1 MFRASGI
8 DLGKNGNR
16 AVSVGAF
23 WGAVKKETEP
33 PSGMPS
39 TAAVPSDKLTF
50 RTLNVPNTSR
60 DIQESVIRE
69 ELMLSLPFSIEETS
83 WDWVVNDDV
92 ATVFIVLNQD
102 LRSFRERLGKDA
114 LIDAEPLSY
123 LRLMKAAKTEE
134 ALIFDFGASRTS
146 VCAVKSGCLDWV
158 KVSFKG
164 GDYLN
169 KEIAKRY
176 DITPEEAEQHKIA
189 LGTEE
194 PVCRQWLNDL
204 AAYNLLVKPVP
215 FDKVFICGG
224 GAQMKGLELELGT
237 LLGQTVQPIPLP
249 DGLSPYCDASAYGA
263 ALASKSKYPH
273 ISLEEV
279 EPEKSDLPWKYAVW
293 LLVILALA
301 SVNLELRKAN
311 AESVV
316 QKQVAAYQEAA
327 KPILPKLA
335 EMQPETYQKELD
347 ALTEKNLRNTLLLP
361 DSLLQNM
368 ARLAKPLKDAPS
380 MEIRRLE
387 LKGEQENPSLIISG
401 QTGTLQQVEEFRK
414 STEDIIKGPEIIDSR
429 KNRAGVI
436 TFSIEGRL

>member
-16 AVSVGAF
+16 AVSVGTV

-33 PSGMPS
+33 PAGMP
-39 TAAVPSDKLTF
+39 TVAAVPSDMLTF
-50 RTLNVPNTSR
+50 RTLNVPNTGR
-60 DIQESVIRE
+60 EIQESVIRE
-69 ELMLSLPFSIEETS
+69 ELMLSLPFSVEETT
-83 WDWVVNDDV
+83 WDWIVNDDI

-102 LRSFRERLGKDA
+102 LRSFRERLSKDA
-114 LIDAEPLSY
+114 VIDAEPLSY
-123 LRLMKAAKTEE
+123 LRLMKSLKIDE
-134 ALIFDFGASRTS
+134 ALIFDFGASRTA
-146 VCAVKSGCLDWV
+146 VCAVKSGTLDWV

-176 DITPEEAEQHKIA
+176 DITPEEAEAHKLA

-237 LLGQTVQPIPLP
+237 LLGQTVQAMPMP

-263 ALASKSKYPH
+263 ALAAKNKYPH

-279 EPEKSDLPWKYAVW
+279 EPETADLPWKYAVW
-293 LLVILALA
+293 LLIILALA

-327 KPILPKLA
+327 KSILPKLA
-335 EMQPETYQKELD
+335 DMQPESYQKELD
-347 ALTEKNLRNTLLLP
+347 ALTEKNLKNTLLLP

-368 ARLAKPLKDAPS
+368 AKLAKPLKDVPS

-387 LKGEQENPSLIISG
+387 LKGEQETPSLIISG
-401 QTGTLQQVEEFRK
+401 QTGSVQQVEEFRK
-414 STEDIIKGPEIIDSR
+414 SIEGIVKSPELVDSR
-429 KNRAGVI
+429 KNRADVVSF
-436 TFSIEGRL
+436 TIEGRL